1 MSKRQTNMSARK
13 VIETK
18 STTAVGDKEFFLAIE
33 SAILDG
39 YRICTNYSRAD
50 NTSRN
55 HLGFMGRCVLYK
67 NGKEFLDDVPS
78 LTEDSTPEVA
88 SKEVEAEPA
97 IETEL
102 EADTVED
109 ELPAELE
116 QEAAEQEDLEQA
128 LTDFEQL
135 DESEFSE
142 SAQPVE
148 EEESFDST
156 ELEDVLADDEQSDEQ
171 TDDTLSPDEEASV
184 EDELSAEEK
193 SVDWAELEKLSK
205 KKEVLEWAKTNKF
218 EVPEGLNVPAQIK
231 KHLKDTYQ
239 K

>member
-88 SKEVEAEPA
+88 SKEVEAV
-97 IETEL
+97 T
-102 EADTVED
+102 
-109 ELPAELE
+109 
-116 QEAAEQEDLEQA
+116 
-128 LTDFEQL
+128 
-135 DESEFSE
+135 
-142 SAQPVE
+142 
-148 EEESFDST
+148 
-156 ELEDVLADDEQSDEQ
+156 
-171 TDDTLSPDEEASV
+171 
-184 EDELSAEEK
+184 EEK